1 MNTDPNKSEQLGQN
15 QSTTMERTE
24 KNKYKIQILSDRETD
39 LTEINPIMWWKQ
51 ISEYIDLIYHKNLE
65 DLIDQG
71 VEAMDAHTIY
81 HIKGDVIR
89 ALGPKAKP
97 EIMRG
102 QWGREQ
108 KDVNLPGMLKLFKK
122 TFLSTPNVFQSRAQF
137 FNVQQEE
144 GETLDEYWKRF
155 VGIESKC
162 EFNRI
167 TPEKII
173 TY

>member
-39 LTEINPIMWWKQ
+39 LTEINPIMWWRQ

-102 QWGREQ
+102 Q
-108 KDVNLPGMLKLFKK
+108 
-122 TFLSTPNVFQSRAQF
+122 
-137 FNVQQEE
+137 
-144 GETLDEYWKRF
+144 
-155 VGIESKC
+155 
-162 EFNRI
+162 
-167 TPEKII
+167 
-173 TY
+173 